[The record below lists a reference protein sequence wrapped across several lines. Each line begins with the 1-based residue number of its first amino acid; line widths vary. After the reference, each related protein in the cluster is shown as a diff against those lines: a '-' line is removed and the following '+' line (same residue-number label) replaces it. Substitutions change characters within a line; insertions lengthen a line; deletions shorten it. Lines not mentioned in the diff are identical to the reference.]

1 VLSRGV
7 TGYLWASL
15 GPGPCPHQPSQEHL
29 SRTLST
35 LGALRSSVS
44 RHPASWGGR
53 GPQVCGDGA
62 RFGARLFP
70 THLDERLRCCGS
82 CRPEPR
88 PCPLPRRRRASPS
101 RRGERRAV
109 PRLAGR
115 GARDRASRR
124 PPCRARRECEPYL
137 EVAASVW
144 AADSEPPSLFPP
156 DIPPAA
162 AGVTL
167 SCSWPLLSTF
177 RHPCHG
183 DLLPHRAGTLKLRAC
198 YF

>member
-1 VLSRGV
+1 MPSS
-7 TGYLWASL
+7 TQPCW
-15 GPGPCPHQPSQEHL
+15 CPHQPSPERL

-35 LGALRSSVS
+35 LGASGSSVS

-53 GPQVCGDGA
+53 GPQACGDGA
-62 RFGARLFP
+62 RFGARLFL

-82 CRPEPR
+82 CRPAPH

-101 RRGERRAV
+101 RRGERCAV

-124 PPCRARRECEPYL
+124 PPCRARREREPYL
-137 EVAASVW
+137 EAVASVW

-156 DIPPAA
+156 DIPPGRRRSDPELLLAPA
-162 AGVTL
+162 VHRPSSL
-167 SCSWPLLSTF
+167 S
-177 RHPCHG
+177 R
-183 DLLPHRAGTLKLRAC
+183 
-198 YF
+198 